1 MEAQIEQR
9 KQLEAQWQ
17 AQSAALVAA
26 GGVAAAGSD
35 RALANEWAA
44 QRTELLLA
52 TMPKEN
58 LAAFR
63 AR

>member
-1 MEAQIEQR
+1 MSKEPVSRHDIAGIWVAFFSRCQR
-9 KQLEAQWQ
+9 YRCQQ
-17 AQSAALVAA
+17 
-26 GGVAAAGSD
+26 
-35 RALANEWAA
+35 ALANEWAA
-44 QRTELLLA
+44 QRTEMLLA